1 MNTLALAIE
10 RFGLTGTAAEIVTA
24 FGVGVEVGRDSTP
37 FTWSGVNAALLVAGI
52 PSDAI
57 NAFNTQI
64 QTQSPAMDKSLSS
77 GGVDFTIEAVRT
89 AIASVGIPD
98 AIVAVLL
105 NIGIQ
110 NAPRWKAAGLESL
123 PTESDVTTALAQ
135 IANNQEKATLMNEVV
150 NPWFSD
156 ESKTVADL
164 KSAIVAWSL

>member
-64 QTQSPAMDKSLSS
+64 QTQSPSMDKSLSS

-89 AIASVGIPD
+89 AIASGGIPD

-123 PTESDVTTALAQ
+123 PTEAEVTVALTQVSNQQAVAAFMNETLNPLLATEPTPAQ
-135 IANNQEKATLMNEVV
+135 I
-150 NPWFSD
+150 
-156 ESKTVADL
+156 
-164 KSAIVAWSL
+164 KSAVAAWSL